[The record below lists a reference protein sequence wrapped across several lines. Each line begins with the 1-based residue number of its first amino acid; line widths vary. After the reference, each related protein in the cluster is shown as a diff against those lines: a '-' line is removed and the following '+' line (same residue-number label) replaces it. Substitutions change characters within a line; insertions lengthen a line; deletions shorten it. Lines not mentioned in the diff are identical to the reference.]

1 MPSLA
6 DEAFEWLD
14 RAEQAREVA
23 EQLTDPSARNAVK
36 QLAESFERLARAAV
50 TPAALRRRELT
61 SSAREEA
68 RKFFCPV
75 HNQLRWGGKGWIH
88 CAPANPSGRAFG
100 IRFPHACGPEGAA
113 DQNVLAQRQAL
124 AYSTAIE

>member
-6 DEAFEWLD
+6 NEAFEWLD

-50 TPAALRRRELT
+50 TPAVLRRRELT
-61 SSAREEA
+61 R
-68 RKFFCPV
+68 
-75 HNQLRWGGKGWIH
+75 
-88 CAPANPSGRAFG
+88 
-100 IRFPHACGPEGAA
+100 
-113 DQNVLAQRQAL
+113 QRQGG
-124 AYSTAIE
+124 SS